1 MIKKIFTTALF
12 ISCFAVCMAMVID
25 VTGKWMGTITTN
37 DGNVLNLTY
46 TLKADGDK
54 LTGTAASQEGEIAI
68 ENGQI
73 KGSEIS
79 FSVSRNGEDVKHTG
93 TVYKDSIGMNIE
105 SPSFKFHVLLKK
117 EVK

>member
-1 MIKKIFTTALF
+1 MIKKTIVTTLL
-12 ISCFAVCMAMVID
+12 IGCFAVCMAMVLDI
-25 VTGKWMGTITTN
+25 TGKWIGTLTIS
-37 DGNVLNLTY
+37 DGTALNLVY
-46 TLKADGDK
+46 TLKEDGDK
-54 LTGTAASQEGEIAI
+54 VTGTAASQEGEINI

-79 FSVSRNGEDVKHTG
+79 FTVYRNGEDVKHNG

-105 SPSFKFHVLLKK
+105 SPSFKYHVLLKK